1 MKQTS
6 FLHQCLS
13 LAGGTLVVMFI
24 SALTMP
30 VITRLADP
38 SVYGQVTIFNTW
50 CSLAVMVCSLG
61 LDQTFI
67 RFFYTGK
74 TPAIQ
79 RRILSFCLAVPL
91 LLCLLLSCALLPV
104 LIGEQSRFLVLC
116 FILALFVRTLNRM
129 GMLVLR
135 LKYRTSLYSAMSVLN
150 KSLYVILVLA
160 GMRLFSGHSLTV
172 MIGASLAA
180 MTACVAAELYAERTF
195 WFKTRPAPAQSIKPR
210 HLLAYG
216 LPLMAA
222 CAVFLVFQ
230 ATDRF
235 CIRWFADYNQVGVYA
250 SAQSI
255 MNLFAVITS
264 TFQTLWLPRAI
275 EHYERDPQD
284 RTLYRDMN
292 RIMTVVMFLFGAVV
306 LLLKDVF
313 VLFLGESY
321 RQAAGV
327 LPFLL
332 FTPIMSTV
340 SETTVIGLAVT
351 RHSAGHLWIMGTVTV
366 FNVAG
371 NLLLVPVMGIQGAA
385 VATGISYI
393 LYFWLRT
400 AVTARYFRVG
410 YPLKRFS
417 LLTAWFALTC
427 WYHLHHSFSV
437 MTILLF
443 LLTVALTLGLY
454 PDTTRQILRQ
464 IRKLLTGPVNLSV
477 GKRIGKEDCRSC
489 EVSPG

>member
-30 VITRLADP
+30 VITRLAEP

-79 RRILSFCLAVPL
+79 RRILSFCLVVPL
-91 LLCLLLSCALLPV
+91 LLCLLVSCTLLPG
-104 LIGEQSRFLVLC
+104 LIGEQNRFLILC

-160 GMRLFSGHSLTV
+160 GMRLFSGHGLTV

-195 WFKTRPAPAQSIKPR
+195 WFKTRPAPAQSIEPR
-210 HLLAYG
+210 HLLGYG

-235 CIRWFADYNQVGVYA
+235 CIRWFADYDQVGVYA

-284 RTLYRDMN
+284 RMLYREMN
-292 RIMTVVMFLFGAVV
+292 RIMTVVMFLFGAAV
-306 LLLKDVF
+306 LLLKDVCAVSGGILPPGSGSAALPAVYAHHVHGVRNHGDWSGSHAAF
-313 VLFLGESY
+313 CRSSLDHGHSNGVQCGRQSPAGASDGHAGGGGGHRHFLHSVFL
-321 RQAAGV
+321 AAHG
-327 LPFLL
+327 
-332 FTPIMSTV
+332 S
-340 SETTVIGLAVT
+340 
-351 RHSAGHLWIMGTVTV
+351 HSQTFPGRVPAEALQPADSLVRPD
-366 FNVAG
+366 
-371 NLLLVPVMGIQGAA
+371 LLVSPASFLFGHDHPAVPAHRGAD
-385 VATGISYI
+385 S
-393 LYFWLRT
+393 R
-400 AVTARYFRVG
+400 
-410 YPLKRFS
+410 
-417 LLTAWFALTC
+417 
-427 WYHLHHSFSV
+427 SV
-437 MTILLF
+437 
-443 LLTVALTLGLY
+443 
-454 PDTTRQILRQ
+454 
-464 IRKLLTGPVNLSV
+464 S
-477 GKRIGKEDCRSC
+477 
-489 EVSPG
+489 